1 MTKDAVQKAV
11 NKKTAA
17 ISNEIPN
24 INLLEVLDNM
34 IAVKEIDV
42 FISGYSDNEIH
53 PCDIRLELLAL
64 YKARDLFTKER
75 SNEL

>member
-1 MTKDAVQKAV
+1 MTKDDVQDVV

-34 IAVKEIDV
+34 IAIKEIDV
-42 FISGYSDNEIH
+42 FINGYSDNEIH

-64 YKARDLFTKER
+64 YKARDLFTKE
-75 SNEL
+75 EIK